1 MNNLNLAQVLAFF
14 SFSRRGKVYP
24 CALVHWFSTFGLELD
39 PDTSMWVI
47 VPDYD
52 NRGYHNTSVIHIDSI
67 VRGAHLL
74 PVFNK
79 SKLPSA
85 LNYTH
90 SLDYFCSFYM
100 NKYIDPHTFELLW

>member
-1 MNNLNLAQVLAFF
+1 MNNLNLARVLGFF
-14 SFSRRGKVYP
+14 SFSSCAKVYP
-24 CALVHWFSTFGLELD
+24 CALVHWFSTFGLEPD
-39 PDTSMWVI
+39 PDTGMWVV

-52 NRGYHNTSVIHIDSI
+52 NHGYRNMSVIHIDSI

-79 SKLPSA
+79 SKLPNT

-90 SLDYFCSFYM
+90 SLDYFCGFHL
-100 NKYIDPHTFELLW
+100 NRYIDPHTFKLMW